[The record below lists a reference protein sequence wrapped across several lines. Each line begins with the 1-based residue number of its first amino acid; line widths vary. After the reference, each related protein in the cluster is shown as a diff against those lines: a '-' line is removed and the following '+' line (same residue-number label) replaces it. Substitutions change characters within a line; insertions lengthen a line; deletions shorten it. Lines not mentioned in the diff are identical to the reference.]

1 MIISHKHKF
10 IFIHIPKSAGT
21 SVFLSLANSINALDK
36 DKECIC
42 SIDDHILVK
51 DPVPSIYGNSESCDD
66 FDLWQHS
73 KLLNVESLFK
83 LKGWNIDEYFKFAF
97 VRNPWA
103 RVVSY
108 WAYQFSEQN
117 FEDFCKKSDDIQYNY
132 IKKNTNKVLN
142 KYGKY
147 YYEDHIGIDF
157 VGKVENLSEDLK
169 SVCNTIGIPEPEI
182 HHHNKSDHKHYTEY
196 YNEKTK
202 EIIAKNYE
210 VDISNFDYTFTS
222 QHEI

>member
-36 DKECIC
+36 DEECIC

-51 DPVPSIYGNSESCDD
+51 SRDLSIYGNSELCDD

-73 KLLNVESLFK
+73 KLFDIEALFK

-103 RVVSY
+103 RAVSY
-108 WAYQFSEQN
+108 WAYQFADQN
-117 FEDFCKKSDDIQYNY
+117 FEDFCMGSDDVQYRY
-132 IKKNTNKVLN
+132 IKKDTNKVLN

-147 YYEDHIGIDF
+147 YYESEIGIDF
-157 VGKVENLSEDLK
+157 VGRLENLSEDLK
-169 SVCNTIGIPEPEI
+169 LACDKIGIPNPEM

-196 YNEKTK
+196 YNEKTQ

-210 VDISNFDYTFTS
+210 LDTSKFGYTFTS
-222 QHEI
+222 

>member
-21 SVFLSLANSINALDK
+21 SAFLSLANSINAIKGTETLK
-36 DKECIC
+36 EQECIC
-42 SIDDHILVK
+42 SVEDHILVK

-66 FDLWQHS
+66 CDLHQHS
-73 KLLNVESLFK
+73 NLIDIKLLFEQ
-83 LKGWNIDEYFKFAF
+83 KGWDIDEYFKFSF

-117 FEDFCKKSDDIQYNY
+117 FEDFCINSTDKQYNY
-132 IKKNTNKVLN
+132 IKKDTKKVLN
-142 KYGKY
+142 KHGKY
-147 YYEDHIGIDF
+147 YYENEIGVDF

-169 SVCNTIGIPEPEI
+169 SVCNTIGIPKPKI
-182 HHHNKSDHKHYTEY
+182 HHSNKSDHKHYTEY

-210 VDISNFDYTFTS
+210 VDIKHFNYEF
-222 QHEI
+222 